1 MRINRFSEIKPTS
14 VISPCG
20 AIVVDCSP
28 HPAVSSSAHAAI
40 DAFVGVYHEH
50 VLALVEAVDRTNLDA
65 IHVFAFDAI
74 FGDDELISMTP
85 VAREGPA
92 DKTRPASGS
101 QRYAPPLREIVR

>member
-20 AIVVDCSP
+20 AIVVDRSP

-50 VLALVEAVDRTNLDA
+50 VLAIVEAVDRTNLDA
-65 IHVFAFDAI
+65 IHVPAFDAI
-74 FGDDELISMTP
+74 FGDDLISMTP

-92 DKTRPASGS
+92 DKTRRASGS
-101 QRYAPPLREIVR
+101 QRYAQPLREIVR